1 MLYCRA
7 MSKNPLRGQ
16 MAAHVMIGLWCRGGL
31 GKFAT
36 QTVDGSFVSG
46 WLGTENGLAGTEEI

>member
-1 MLYCRA
+1 